1 MELQKQP
8 CPLYASEPPARLHPL
23 PTVLSAIR
31 AHLVLQLLPAAFHCA
46 AQAALLRLLLV
57 SNLAIADGDFG
68 FVSWG
73 CAGVAHQTL

>member
-8 CPLYASEPPARLHPL
+8 CPLFASEPPARLRPL
-23 PTVLSAIR
+23 PIR
-31 AHLVLQLLPAAFHCA
+31 AHLVLQLLPAALHCA